1 MPRKRKRKNAS
12 PATPLGVITPQA
24 LLQATRP
31 DPGGLLSWPTLDP
44 RWEVSPGDQ
53 NVLYRAARSLSYNS
67 TSTRM
72 LLEKIQNLMGW
83 MVPQPCTPDKD
94 WNRLAR
100 EHFERVAMDPNMFD
114 NSGALNFVTAQLWL
128 EYNRAIDGDALVV
141 ATNFNGRASFS
152 FYRAAQVTKDGIDLT
167 QGVETSPTTGRPVA
181 YHVFNFN
188 TGKSTRVPA
197 WAGWLYR
204 HQPEPGMPRG
214 VSDLVGGIIT
224 AKDSMELCGHI
235 KAAAKLQA
243 ALGVYEYK
251 RSDDAAPGAMGA
263 FMAGKKLADA
273 PTEGERAR
281 NVAELMGGAT
291 ISSLAPGRELRV
303 LADTRP
309 GPNTLQFIDK
319 LEDQLSDSAGL
330 DNNAV
335 FNLGNANSANVRMVL
350 ENNRGWR
357 DKRHQWAR
365 PMLRWIYR
373 YFMAA
378 EIAAGRLPLPKEGY
392 FDQVEFIP
400 CRDLTIDWGRVATA
414 AINLKREG
422 LMSAKDFVQSAFG
435 KTMRQVAEDNAE
447 MLVAFRELEEKYA
460 LPPGSLQQAAIG
472 ATDVNK
478 PAQE

>member
-1 MPRKRKRKNAS
+1 MPRKRKKKA
-12 PATPLGVITPQA
+12 PATLPLGVITPTA
-24 LLQATRP
+24 MLQATRP

-44 RWEVSPGDQ
+44 RFEVSPADQ
-53 NVLYRAARSLSYNS
+53 NTLHRAARSLSYNS
-67 TSTRM
+67 TAARM

-83 MVPQPCTPDKD
+83 QGPQPCTPDKE
-94 WNRLAR
+94 WNRLAKA
-100 EHFERVAMDPNMFD
+100 HFDRYAMDPAVFD
-114 NSGALNFVTAQLWL
+114 NSGTLNFITAQLWL

-141 ATNFNGRASFS
+141 ATKFGDRASFS
-152 FYRAAQVTKDGIDLT
+152 FFRASQVTKDGIDLS
-167 QGVETSPTTGRPVA
+167 QGVEASPATGRPVA
-181 YHVFNFN
+181 YHVYNFA

-214 VSDLVGGIIT
+214 VSDLVGGIVT
-224 AKDSMELCGHI
+224 AKDSMELCGYV
-235 KAAAKLQA
+235 KAAAKLSA

-263 FMAGKKLADA
+263 FMAGKKIIEKTPD
-273 PTEGERAR
+273 GERAR
-281 NVAELMGGAT
+281 TVAEIMGGAT
-291 ISSLAPGRELRV
+291 ISSLAPGRELKV

-357 DKRHQWAR
+357 EKRHQWAR

-373 YFMAA
+373 FFMAA
-378 EIAAGRLPLPKEGY
+378 EIAAGRLPLPKQGY

-400 CRDLTIDWGRVATA
+400 CRDLTIDWGRVASA

-435 KTMRQVAEDNAE
+435 KTMAEVAEDNAE
-447 MLVAFRELEEKYA
+447 MLVVFRELEKKYG
-460 LPPGSLQQAAIG
+460 LPEGSLKQAALG
-472 ATDVNK
+472 ATDTEPTSEK
-478 PAQE
+478 